1 MNNEDEINLI
11 RWLDK
16 LFERAN
22 FIWLRDGNRE
32 QAAELF
38 REMTKTLLE
47 RNKDEILSVA
57 LISGAEE
64 KLLTAGEFFISYGY
78 WSDAVLVFAGLL
90 ETGYSDNRALS
101 LCRTAIRAVFSGSD
115 IVETAEWL
123 EGHFEIIMQRGSAGA
138 RAWLARW
145 LAASRRWL
153 EAYNLAGEIL
163 PSLEEEMQRNK
174 SSVNC
179 SNLAAAY
186 TALAY
191 SAWYLNSPVQARTN
205 LRKALYLWE
214 NWWEEEKE
222 ILLGD
227 VCRLTVLLEDWD
239 SLPMLVYLE
248 GNTKDFP
255 TQLSLL
261 LVLAR
266 MLIWSDGCTVTDN
279 FTYVVESIKEFS
291 AYCPEVA
298 QKLIRYLYEKIYVLD
313 LGKSEKLEYSG
324 NDPATEGDYSL
335 LLSRLERQLKH
346 DKEDN
351 LYINLLAG
359 LRCYPDNDM
368 LLKTAWAWG
377 CQSANICRTQEGHAL
392 PDKGVVGRWQK
403 QPSVPV
409 AKTVRFMALGGGSR
423 IGASCYLVQSGNL
436 NLLIDA
442 GISLQGNKGYPD
454 WSLLDK
460 VGIDWTDIDALLLTH
475 CHLDHSG
482 ALPLLHKLYPYIP
495 VYTTF
500 PTKDLLV
507 VLYKDL
513 SSEDAGFDKADVS
526 RALQHIGCRC
536 VNFGDE
542 VIIKDKAQVTFC
554 RAGHVLGAASL
565 YIQTEE
571 ANIFITGDYS
581 LSDQR
586 TVEGLELP
594 PGPVDILISESTYG
608 YHDKNIAL
616 PVRLQTD
623 LLWQKICHTVET
635 GGSVLVP
642 VFAVGRGQEIQA
654 VINDAC
660 GGVLPFPVYVD
671 GRVIEINDIYLRYR
685 TGTADNNIE
694 SPHFFYGRGIIPAPL
709 MYNSSGGNTGE
720 RRQEFIRS
728 EVSKGGACVIT
739 SSGMLHNYS
748 CSAFYAAELLEG
760 EKNAVLT
767 TGYLDEDSPGG
778 GLLRKGEKQLE
789 LVGRML
795 DVRCRLEQFHI
806 SAHAPREEILQL
818 ALLLTPRYVVLVHG
832 DMSSLHGR
840 QVWQGN
846 NKPYP
851 NIREILE
858 RLPLYCVEG
867 NDGVIIEMKL

>member
-1 MNNEDEINLI
+1 MNSEAGKILFSGLDE
-11 RWLDK
+11 

-22 FIWLRDGNRE
+22 FVWLRDGNCE
-32 QAAELF
+32 QAAQIF
-38 REMTKTLLE
+38 RQMTRILVE
-47 RNKDEILSVA
+47 RRVEISSVA
-57 LISGAEE
+57 LISNAEE

-78 WSDAVLVFAGLL
+78 WSDAVLVFASLM

-101 LCRTAIRAVFSGSD
+101 LCRVAIKAVFSGSD

-123 EGHFEIIMQRGSAGA
+123 EGHSELIMLRGSVST

-145 LAASRRWL
+145 LVASRRWL

-214 NWWEEEKE
+214 NWWTEEKG

-239 SLPMLVYLE
+239 SLPILVYLE
-248 GNTKDFP
+248 ENTEDFP
-255 TQLSLL
+255 KQLSLL

-266 MLIWSDGCTVTDN
+266 MLIWSDGCTVTEN
-279 FTYVVESIKEFS
+279 FSYVVESIKEFS
-291 AYCPEVA
+291 DYCPEVS
-298 QKLIRYLYEKIYVLD
+298 QKLLRYLYEKIRLVD
-313 LGKSEKLEYSG
+313 LESEESDS
-324 NDPATEGDYSL
+324 DPAVEGDYSL
-335 LLSRLERQLKH
+335 MLSRLERQLKY

-351 LYINLLAG
+351 LLINLLAG
-359 LRCYPDNDM
+359 LRCYPDNDI
-368 LLKTAWAWG
+368 LLKTAWVWG
-377 CQSANICRTQEGHAL
+377 CQGENDTCRLQERRASPGKKEGDKRQTQSGA
-392 PDKGVVGRWQK
+392 
-403 QPSVPV
+403 PV
-409 AKTVRFMALGGGSR
+409 TKVVRFMALGGGNR
-423 IGASCYLVQSGNL
+423 IGASCYLLQSGNL

-442 GISLQGNKGYPD
+442 GISLQGSKGYPD
-454 WSLLDK
+454 WSLLNQ

-482 ALPLLHKLYPYIP
+482 ALPILHKLYPEIP
-495 VYTTF
+495 VYATF
-500 PTKDLLV
+500 ATKDLLA

-513 SSEDAGFDKADVS
+513 PSEDTGIDKGDVA
-526 RALQHIGCRC
+526 RALQHIGNRC
-536 VNFGDE
+536 VNFGEE

-554 RAGHVLGAASL
+554 RSGHVLGAASL
-565 YIQTEE
+565 YIQTGD
-571 ANIFITGDYS
+571 ANIFVTGDYS
-581 LSDQR
+581 LSDQL
-586 TVEGLELP
+586 TVAGLELP

-623 LLWQKICHTVET
+623 LLWQKIYHTVET

-660 GGVLPFPVYVD
+660 GGILPFPVYVD
-671 GRVIEINDIYLRYR
+671 GRVIEINDIYLKYC
-685 TGTADNNIE
+685 TGTADINSE
-694 SPHFFYGRGIIPAPL
+694 APHFFYGRGIIPAPL
-709 MYNSSGGNTGE
+709 IYNSSDCNTSE

-748 CSAFYAAELLEG
+748 CSAYYAAELLEG

-778 GLLRKGEKQLE
+778 GLLRKGEKQME

-795 DVRCRLEQFHI
+795 EVRCRLEQFHI

-832 DMSSLHGR
+832 DMSSSHGR
-840 QVWQGN
+840 KLWQGY